1 VTVKELSRLRHQGTV
16 AEIAK
21 VKFPYPNEE
30 FPDYE
35 TIVNVPKPR
44 LSVGAANGRELVPDI
59 VVVHKPGL
67 FLRMMAE
74 VEMPDT
80 VNDESAVQDW
90 LPMSKVGPLYLY
102 VPVGMVPET
111 KKLLKKHKIS
121 VAGIRTWR
129 FRPVWGLEV
138 VEVP

>member
-1 VTVKELSRLRHQGTV
+1 MTVKQLSELRHQGTV

-21 VKFPYPNEE
+21 VKFPFPNEE

-35 TIVNVPKPR
+35 TFVNVPTPR
-44 LSVGAANGRELVPDI
+44 LSVGEANGRELVPDI

-74 VEMPDT
+74 VEMADT
-80 VNDESAVQDW
+80 LTDDAAANEW
-90 LPMSKVGPLYLY
+90 LPMSKIGPLYLY
-102 VPVGMVPET
+102 VPAGSVPQL
-111 KKLLKKHKIS
+111 KQLLKKHKVR

-138 VEVP
+138 VEVS

>member
-1 VTVKELSRLRHQGTV
+1 VTVKQLSQLRHQGTV

-21 VKFPYPNEE
+21 VKFPFPSDE
-30 FPDYE
+30 FPNYE
-35 TIVNVPKPR
+35 TIVNVPTAH
-44 LSVGAANGRELVPDI
+44 LSVGEADGRELVPDI

-67 FLRMMAE
+67 FLRMMVE

-80 VNDESAVQDW
+80 VTDESATRDW
-90 LPMSKVGPLYLY
+90 LPMSKVGRLYLY
-102 VPVGMVPET
+102 VPAGMVAET
-111 KKLLKKHKIS
+111 KSLLKKHRIS

-138 VEVP
+138 VEV